1 MMGGGGGG
9 SGAGGGGDGG
19 DGYADD
25 RGCNLNL
32 KKPSIRAVWSACNL
46 QRFRYCSNVRI
57 LTKPMQLWLQVSFDD
72 ILVR

>member
-25 RGCNLNL
+25 RGCNL
-32 KKPSIRAVWSACNL
+32 KKKHL
-46 QRFRYCSNVRI
+46 F
-57 LTKPMQLWLQVSFDD
+57 
-72 ILVR
+72 